1 MSDVK
6 IREAEL
12 WWPGSGMVKGEAAYL
27 AQGVRVEALLGR
39 LRRCLA
45 AWALENRTDPT
56 P

>member
-6 IREAEL
+6 IHEAERR
-12 WWPGSGMVKGEAAYL
+12 GEAIYL
-27 AQGVRVEALLGR
+27 AEGVVEALLGR
-39 LRRCLA
+39 LRRCMA